1 MENDIKGATNM
12 NIDSALVCSGIHRHD
27 LQINVG
33 EIPTKENLS
42 KLYKK
47 YSLKPTYVLSILSNI
62 EKS

>member
-33 EIPTKENLS
+33 EIPTKRKFIKIIQKIFS
-42 KLYKK
+42 
-47 YSLKPTYVLSILSNI
+47 
-62 EKS
+62 